1 MRALRLAVSFAVLS
15 CLALPVFAA
24 GDVRAGR
31 ELYAVCA
38 GCHGFAGEG
47 NAAVRAPKLAG
58 LAAWDMLRQLDH
70 FRRGLRGT
78 AEQDRYG
85 TQMATMALALVDAR
99 ATEDVIAYVVQLPPR
114 ASLPTVNGDVARG
127 REQYALCAACHGAQ
141 GEGSEQLNAPKL
153 AGLDDWYVVA
163 QLEGFKQGLR
173 GTHADDVF
181 GQQMRSIAALL
192 ETQQALDVAAFIGT
206 L

>member
-1 MRALRLAVSFAVLS
+1 MSAVRLAVSVAVFS

-31 ELYAVCA
+31 ERYAVCA

-47 NAAVRAPKLAG
+47 NAAVHAPKLAG
-58 LAAWDMLRQLDH
+58 LSAWDIVRQLDH
-70 FRRGLRGT
+70 FRGGLRGT
-78 AEQDRYG
+78 AEQDAHG
-85 TQMATMALALVDAR
+85 KQMATMVLALVDAR
-99 ATEDVIAYVVQLPPR
+99 ATEDVIAYLAELPSNAAP
-114 ASLPTVNGDVARG
+114 PTVNGDVARG
-127 REQYALCAACHGAQ
+127 REQYALCGACHGAQ
-141 GEGSEQLNAPKL
+141 GEGMEPLNAPKL
-153 AGLDDWYVVA
+153 AGQDDWYVVA

-173 GTHADDVF
+173 GTHPDDTF

-192 ETQQALDVAAFIGT
+192 DTEKMLDVAAYIGT